1 MSYFINNQQHLNA
14 IIFANRNKNYGAYA
28 IRSAYGNTIFK
39 SLFAMVLLFGTV
51 TSLAFYL
58 SNRNNTPQENTTPIL
73 LNDSTITTVF
83 ELKPEERLEM
93 KPKSIKESKAQ
104 AADTKPESRTVT
116 ISDSLSIETY
126 SVLDTE
132 IKTAQ
137 TTSTAVLGFDTSDQI
152 NKCTLTTKTETAGGI
167 NTSGNANEL
176 FFVDSQPEFEGGLK
190 ALYTFIGNNLKY
202 PNQAFEEGRQG
213 TVYVK
218 FVVDEKGKVGN
229 LKLLNTMDADL
240 NAEALRVVSMIPN
253 FKTPAKVNGQAVK
266 VYYQLPIKFKY
277 AK

>member
-1 MSYFINNQQHLNA
+1 MSYFINNQQPLNA

-39 SLFAMVLLFGTV
+39 SLFTMVLFFGTV
-51 TSLAFYL
+51 ISLAFYF
-58 SNRNNTPQENTTPIL
+58 SNKNNTSQENTTPIL

-83 ELKPEERLEM
+83 ELKPEEPLEM
-93 KPKSIKESKAQ
+93 KPKSVKASQ
-104 AADTKPESRTVT
+104 AQTTTKPPENTSLI
-116 ISDSLSIETY
+116 ISDSISVETH
-126 SVLDTE
+126 SVLNTE
-132 IKTAQ
+132 IKQTLVTYT
-137 TTSTAVLGFDTSDQI
+137 TTSNPNLSGSEIVGNNNGTS
-152 NKCTLTTKTETAGGI
+152 TVTTNTAG
-167 NTSGNANEL
+167 SAKEL
-176 FFVDSQPEFEGGLK
+176 VFVDSQPEFEGGLK
-190 ALYTFIGNNLKY
+190 ALYAFIGNNLKY
-202 PNQAFEEGRQG
+202 PNQAFEDGRQG

-229 LKLLNTMDADL
+229 LKLLNTIDADL

-253 FKTPAKVNGQAVK
+253 FKTPAKVSGQAVK